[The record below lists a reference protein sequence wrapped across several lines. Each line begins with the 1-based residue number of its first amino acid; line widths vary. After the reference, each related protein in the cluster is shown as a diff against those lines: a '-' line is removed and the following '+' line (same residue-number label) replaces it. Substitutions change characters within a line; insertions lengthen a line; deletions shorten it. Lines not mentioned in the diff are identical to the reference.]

1 MGFTDLQITCIHCW
15 PYNLPGLFL
24 FTLQYFHVAGLD
36 WTEVSF
42 LCPPFNLTHP
52 SVVGFLRRMLGRG
65 EEPCAGAL
73 ALWLWVCTTVVA
85 AEAVL
90 KVLLI
95 GLATMVAPSARTT
108 AGKDGCWQ
116 SRENRRR
123 RSSYWRR
130 FDNKAGVCRTHAAPL
145 LLWLAQYSAV
155 ALSDY
160 FITNTLTT
168 STLLSRPAAGQ
179 MVTAPGLTTAG
190 YRNTFTRRRGRHK
203 NC

>member
-1 MGFTDLQITCIHCW
+1 MICPGGEESVFHRSAGHLQPLLTVL
-15 PYNLPGLFL
+15 LPKLFL
-24 FTLQYFHVAGLD
+24 SALKYFHVDGLD

-52 SVVGFLRRMLGRG
+52 SVVGFFRRMLGRG

-73 ALWLWVCTTVVA
+73 ALWLCVCTTVVA

-116 SRENRRR
+116 RREKTGGKRN
-123 RSSYWRR
+123 SYWGR
-130 FDNKAGVCRTHAAPL
+130 FDNKAGVCRTHAVSVPL
-145 LLWLAQYSAV
+145 TPLIFSCSAFRLLH
-155 ALSDY
+155 
-160 FITNTLTT
+160 N
-168 STLLSRPAAGQ
+168 
-179 MVTAPGLTTAG
+179 
-190 YRNTFTRRRGRHK
+190 
-203 NC
+203 